1 MMGLTSILK
10 FKFDNKILIIKPPIL
25 ILILNIKI
33 LYPYTM
39 NKKINTCKSSQNRIK
54 KKSNSVNFK
63 RKQL

>member
-39 NKKINTCKSSQNRIK
+39 NKKKYQTE
-54 KKSNSVNFK
+54 F
-63 RKQL
+63 